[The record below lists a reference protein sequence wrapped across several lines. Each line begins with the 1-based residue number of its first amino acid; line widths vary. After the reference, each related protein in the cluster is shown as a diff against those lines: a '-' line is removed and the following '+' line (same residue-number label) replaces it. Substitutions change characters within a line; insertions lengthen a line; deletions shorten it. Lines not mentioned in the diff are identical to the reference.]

1 MPKLKPNTFQ
11 SIYCPV
17 CGTLNTVKRNQ
28 LGPTNVAS
36 AMAGIESLYDEF
48 DCPYFNEPWHA
59 EAVELQQKLE
69 ETTSK
74 RVRELYRLD
83 LEEILAAHGCQI
95 PTGELYVVFDEIK
108 AMKAD
113 ILSNGKNY
121 LTIEYL
127 FGNERKRNAIYFYDQ
142 RFYLILQGY
151 EIEGDLEDFRSFAEA
166 FENPLLNMAIETTTA
181 IESEVFSAEEIKG
194 MVTFVVRGEKTILI
208 NGEEHRVKYIPPY
221 PQE

>member
-1 MPKLKPNTFQ
+1 MPKLKPNIFQ
-11 SIYCPV
+11 SVYCPV

-28 LGPTNVAS
+28 VGPTNWAS
-36 AMAGIESLYDEF
+36 AVAGIESLYDEF

-83 LEEILAAHGCQI
+83 LEEILAAHGCQM

-181 IESEVFSAEEIKG
+181 IESEVFSAEEIKD
-194 MVTFVVRGEKTILI
+194 MVTFVVRGEKTIMI